1 MHTTLRTWAVRWTYA
16 AIAAHLLVGLLLPWI
31 AGAAVFDGYHAAI
44 DVHFWGA
51 AAPAP
56 APARAQQLW
65 WIALFGPTLQ
75 SAALWMGA
83 LAVLGAR
90 HRSTFAWWALIG
102 GLLLWAPQDMLI
114 SLRAAC
120 WYNVWLDAFALATM
134 LPPLFYLAL
143 ADRAAGR
150 TA

>member
-16 AIAAHLLVGLLLPWI
+16 AIAAHLLVGLLLPWF
-31 AGAAVFDGYHAAI
+31 AGAAVFDGYHNAI
-44 DVHFWGA
+44 DTHFWGA
-51 AAPAP
+51 DAPAP

-134 LPPLFYLAL
+134 LPPLVYLAL